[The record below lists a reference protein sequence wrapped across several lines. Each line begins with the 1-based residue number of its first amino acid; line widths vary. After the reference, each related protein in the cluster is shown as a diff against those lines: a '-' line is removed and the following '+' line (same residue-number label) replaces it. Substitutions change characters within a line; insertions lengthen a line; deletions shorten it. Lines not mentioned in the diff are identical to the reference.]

1 MYTEKLGSTDKRLHC
16 KEGGETCAI
25 RLDQLLML
33 SVLSMMNATGILTN
47 PSSPCAFL
55 IVLALNQDQTVCSCW
70 FLLTEC
76 CEHGVLRVK
85 PKFTAAHIDDNRVFF
100 YIDRRAG

>member
-1 MYTEKLGSTDKRLHC
+1 MRILDCLGT
-16 KEGGETCAI
+16 
-25 RLDQLLML
+25 
-33 SVLSMMNATGILTN
+33 
-47 PSSPCAFL
+47 
-55 IVLALNQDQTVCSCW
+55 NQDQTVCSCW

-100 YIDRRAG
+100 FILTEEQADHFIIILQNLWSVVIPFILEKCSALVQMLAETK